1 MAEILRALPA
11 LTGFFTIGVLIGL
24 GWLLARFG
32 VLTSPHRKM
41 MSLLALYVASPALMF
56 ATMMQAD
63 LTRVFAH
70 SVLASYIAIAAVA
83 VLYISATIIRFHHDL
98 AQGTVGTLLAC
109 YSNAGNLGIPVAA
122 YALGDVAWIV
132 PILLIQMV
140 VLQPTAL
147 AILDWNQAKQQGRA
161 TSLAKLITLPLR
173 NPMTVGTLAGLAV
186 NLIHRRLDW
195 FALPEFV
202 FHPIDMLGAVAVPLM
217 LLAFG
222 VSLRLDPRPSGGTEQ
237 VESWFTVTLKVVVQ
251 PLIAFA
257 LASWVLHLDPAAVRA
272 VTVVACLPPA
282 QNIFIFASKYEV
294 RMVFARDTTFRAT
307 MIAVIT
313 IMVAATVLA

>member
-1 MAEILRALPA
+1 MAEIVRALPA
-11 LTGFFTIGVLIGL
+11 LTGFFTIGSLIGL

-32 VLTSPHRKM
+32 VLTSAHRKM
-41 MSLLALYVASPALMF
+41 MSLLALYIASPALMF

-63 LTRVFAH
+63 LTRVFAR
-70 SVLASYIAIAAVA
+70 SVVASYAAIGLVAAIYV
-83 VLYISATIIRFHHDL
+83 SATIIRFHHDL
-98 AQGTVGTLLAC
+98 AGRTVGALLAC

-122 YALGDVAWIV
+122 YALRDVAWIV

-147 AILDWNQAKQQGRA
+147 AVLDWNQAKQTGRT
-161 TSLAKLITLPLR
+161 TSLAKLVTLPLR

-186 NLIHRRLDW
+186 NLVHRRLDW

-222 VSLRLDPRPSGGTEQ
+222 VSLRLDPRPAGGAERA
-237 VESWFTVTLKVVVQ
+237 ESWFAVALKVVVQ
-251 PLIAFA
+251 PLVAYA
-257 LASWVLHLDPAAVRA
+257 LAAWLLHLDPTAVRA

-282 QNIFIFASKYEV
+282 QNIFIFASKYEI

-313 IMVAATVLA
+313 IMTAATVLA